1 MGIPGLARRLEPY
14 AAQHSPGALDG
25 YSAIIDG
32 PALAYF
38 GHRLALAASTD
49 VAKLPSYKDVIRET
63 IRWLDHLESINI
75 RVYAPP
81 YILFSQVGLSSFETT
96 LTYKPQI
103 EHCL

>member
-14 AAQHSPGALDG
+14 AVQHSPDALDG

-38 GHRLALAASTD
+38 GHKIALAASTD
-49 VAKLPSYKDVIRET
+49 VSKLPSYGDVTTET

-75 RVYAPP
+75 KV
-81 YILFSQVGLSSFETT
+81 
-96 LTYKPQI
+96 
-103 EHCL
+103 